1 MQDLYW
7 FGEVYGFIFLLIN
20 LVLMLNFVI
29 AILSNTFAK
38 LQPKILGLHYE
49 IIVSNIPKLEF
60 DDRFGC
66 IICSYIPMNFLTAP
80 LKLLFLL
87 PMSDQKLI
95 KLNSFICHIIYFPV
109 SVVLTISFCVSAT
122 LFTPF
127 AYINHIIRLID
138 TLTNN
143 DETMDEISE
152 KLRRFQ
158 SIVLFVVFGPF
169 ILVFGNI
176 LDFYRFWINLY
187 SKPYNIKDGANM
199 NVLSQRTIEIFVKSC
214 NECASEIDPKIYKD
228 NKAVNFVTLNKKI

>member
-60 DDRFGC
+60 DVRYGC